1 MSEDKQYYHNKGE
14 QDAAAGHDSMRP
26 HGITRLVTDI
36 FTSEETQRRQAAEDE
51 AYVEGYTNVEK
62 QKDRAK

>member
-14 QDAAAGHDSMRP
+14 QDAAAGNDSNRP
-26 HGITRLVTDI
+26 HGITRLVTDF
-36 FTSEETQRRQAAEDE
+36 FTSEETQKSQAAEDE
-51 AYVEGYTNVEK
+51 AYMEGYRNVEK